1 MPKGFYTLNDFSGGL
16 NSAMDPR
23 DLAENEISEAEN
35 IVMDQRKSVRPL
47 GGDTAHTDVGSGLV
61 AGHITPG
68 YGAFVFESDH
78 EKGSSALDT
87 GENWLAVMDSK
98 TANVDLYDK
107 TGDSF
112 TADVFSLGSITT
124 DVAGG
129 GGQIDFPTT
138 STITD
143 SANGFVSAGFQKGDI
158 IGITGCSSTTEN
170 NLNAVR
176 VAKVTAGTITAQG
189 TPFTV
194 EASEA
199 GTVTIHRLP
208 LSVFYFADEAL
219 RVADASFGDSVQPFW
234 YGYIKRVDFN
244 GISPSSDVDYDEWV
258 SVANTLAPPTDIVVH
273 NTTYP
278 SAGTGFN
285 IKVASSTGG
294 TYENVAYQVNATK
307 IYVGGQESLLDE
319 SIATFTPSGDS
330 HKLTLEVHAAAPF
343 DKRVIGGRV
352 YARKDGTDD
361 PWALLLDIN
370 LRDGVRA
377 EMGAVYSPWVI
388 DSGDDVK
395 VTGIISLSL
404 NLETYE
410 ILNGFRPD
418 EKKITI
424 SGNGEGYK
432 TAVIAN
438 RRCYVANVKTFNEDG
453 IAMRMRDRIMY
464 TPIGKFDTFPTSF
477 FIDVVKGDAE
487 EFIKLEEFSDRLL
500 AFKNRKLYIINIAS
514 PSPANWYVENIKDFA
529 GILHPYASVKTEF
542 GICWINDFGLYM
554 YDGQNITNLLFNKI
568 KESDWQSFV
577 TEDSLIGYNPR
588 RYYLVVLKDAFANL
602 GDVYVYDFRVQSFVS
617 GKSAFDD
624 DYNRSNMVVDWNGN
638 MTTVYQTKYFGD
650 LEWAT
655 AADWDG
661 ANNTWNVTTDGYN
674 IKEWSDTM
682 RSIGE
687 DEFKFTTRD
696 IDFGDPGRKKKVY
709 GLTLTYKS
717 DTNQTQPI
725 YYATDGSTSF
735 SSQLTGNFASGSG
748 WQKLRATVSTPI
760 ECQSIRFKVTNPST
774 ATGVTDGI
782 QINDLSVEYRPI
794 YKRVS

>member
-47 GGDTAHTDVGSGLV
+47 GGDTTHTDIDSGLT

-78 EKGSSALDT
+78 EAGSSALDT

-98 TANVDLYDK
+98 TATVDLYDK

-112 TADVFSLGSITT
+112 NASQIDLGTITT
-124 DVAGG
+124 DVAAS

-143 SANGFVSAGFQKGDI
+143 SANGFVSAGIQKGDI
-158 IGITGCSSTTEN
+158 IGITGCSSTTAN

-176 VAKVTAGTITAQG
+176 VTKVVAGTITVEG

-194 EASEA
+194 QASES
-199 GTVTIHRLP
+199 GTVTIHKLP
-208 LSVFYFADEAL
+208 LGVFYFADEAL
-219 RVADASFGDSVQPFW
+219 RVADASFGAAVQPYW
-234 YGYIKRVDFN
+234 YGYINRTDFN
-244 GISPSSDVDYDEWV
+244 GISPSSDVAYDEWV

-285 IKVASSTGG
+285 IKVASGSGG

-319 SIATFTPSGDS
+319 SSATFTPGGDS
-330 HKLTLEVHAAAPF
+330 NKLTIDVHAVAPF

-361 PWALLLDIN
+361 PWSLLLDIN

-388 DSGDDVK
+388 NSGDEVK
-395 VTGIISLSL
+395 VTGIVSLSL

-432 TAVIAN
+432 TAVVAN
-438 RRCYVANVKTFNEDG
+438 RRCYVANVKTLNEDG
-453 IAMRMRDRIMY
+453 ISMRMRDRIMY

-487 EFIKLEEFSDRLL
+487 EFVKLEEFSDRLL

-529 GILHPYASVKTEF
+529 GIGHPYASVKTEF
-542 GICWINDFGLYM
+542 GICWVNDFGLYM

-577 TEDSLIGYNPR
+577 TEDTLIGYNPK

-650 LEWAT
+650 VEWVT
-655 AADWDG
+655 AGDWSG
-661 ANNTWNVTTDGYN
+661 QNNTWNATTDGYS

-682 RSIGE
+682 RAIGE

-696 IDFGDPGRKKKVY
+696 IDFGDPSRNKKVY

-717 DTNQTQPI
+717 DTAQTQPI

-748 WQKLRATVSTPI
+748 WQKLRATASTPI
-760 ECQSIRFKVTNPST
+760 ECQSIRFKVTNPSG
-774 ATGVTDGI
+774 ATGTTDGI

-794 YKRVS
+794 FKRVS

>member
-98 TANVDLYDK
+98 TAQVDLYDK

-112 TADVFSLGSITT
+112 TANVFSLGSITT
-124 DVAGG
+124 DVAADVS
-129 GGQIDFPTT
+129 QIDFPTT

-143 SANGFVSAGFQKGDI
+143 TQNGFVSAGIQKGDI

-194 EASEA
+194 EASE
-199 GTVTIHRLP
+199 GGRVTIHKLP

-219 RVADASFGDSVQPFW
+219 RVADASFGAAVQPYW

-655 AADWDG
+655 TGDWSG
-661 ANNTWNVTTDGYN
+661 ANNNWNVTTDGYN

-682 RSIGE
+682 RAIGE

>member
-47 GGDTAHTDVGSGLV
+47 GGDTTHTDVGSGV
-61 AGHITPG
+61 TAGHITPG
-68 YGAFVFESDH
+68 YGAFIFESDH
-78 EKGSSALDT
+78 EAGSSALDT

-98 TANVDLYDK
+98 NAQVDLYDK
-107 TGDSF
+107 TGDAF
-112 TADVFSLGSITT
+112 NDNKIDLGTITT
-124 DVAGG
+124 DVAADVS
-129 GGQIDFPTT
+129 QIDFPTT

-143 SANGFVSAGFQKGDI
+143 TQNGFVSAGIQKGDI
-158 IGITGCSSTTEN
+158 IGITGCSSTTAN

-176 VAKVTAGTITAQG
+176 VTKVVAGTITVEG

-194 EASEA
+194 QASES
-199 GTVTIHRLP
+199 GTVTIHKLP
-208 LSVFYFADEAL
+208 LGVFYFADEAL
-219 RVADASFGDSVQPFW
+219 RVADASFGAAVQPYW
-234 YGYIKRVDFN
+234 YGYINRTDFN
-244 GISPSSDVDYDEWV
+244 GISPSSDVAYDEWV

-285 IKVASSTGG
+285 IKVASGSGG

-319 SIATFTPSGDS
+319 SSATFTPGGDS
-330 HKLTLEVHAAAPF
+330 NKLTIDVHAVAPF

-361 PWALLLDIN
+361 PWSLLLDIN

-388 DSGDDVK
+388 NSGDEVK
-395 VTGIISLSL
+395 VTGIVSLSL

-432 TAVIAN
+432 TAVVAN
-438 RRCYVANVKTFNEDG
+438 RRCYVANVKTLNEDG
-453 IAMRMRDRIMY
+453 ISMRMRDRIMY

-487 EFIKLEEFSDRLL
+487 EFVKLEEFSDRLL

-529 GILHPYASVKTEF
+529 GIGHPYASVKTEF
-542 GICWINDFGLYM
+542 GICWVNDFGLYM

-568 KESDWQSFV
+568 RESDWQSFV
-577 TEDSLIGYNPR
+577 TGDTLIGYNPK

-650 LEWAT
+650 VEWVT
-655 AADWDG
+655 AGDWSG
-661 ANNTWNVTTDGYN
+661 QNNTWNATTDGYS

-682 RSIGE
+682 RAIGE

-696 IDFGDPGRKKKVY
+696 IDFGDPSRNKKVY

-717 DTNQTQPI
+717 DTAQTQPI

-748 WQKLRATVSTPI
+748 WQKLRATASTPI
-760 ECQSIRFKVTNPST
+760 ECQSIRFKVTNPSG
-774 ATGVTDGI
+774 ATGTTDGI

-794 YKRVS
+794 FKRVS